1 MEYFIWGHG
10 IVYMVNLFSISQLSK
25 QYKCATFI
33 DCQSLFYNS
42 HGQILNHLFKNDLT
56 HLNKVASEKLA
67 MYIFHEISKK

>member
-1 MEYFIWGHG
+1 
-10 IVYMVNLFSISQLSK
+10 MVNLFSISQLSK